1 MKKAFTLLA
10 IAALISSASF
20 AQGNYPRDNNYGNN
34 RGRDVVVTNNGD
46 RNGYGKGRGA
56 YYFSPRERNMQ
67 IKSINIDYNRRI
79 ESVNRKFFMNRSKK
93 QQIIYSLDLQRD
105 AEIRS
110 VMEKFNDRRNRFD
123 GRDSRYDDRGRNN
136 RW

>member
-1 MKKAFTLLA
+1 MKKTFTLLA
-10 IAALISSASF
+10 IAALISSTSF
-20 AQGNYPRDNNYGNN
+20 AQGNYPRDNNYGND
-34 RGRDVVVTNNGD
+34 RGRDVVVNNNGD
-46 RNGYGKGRGA
+46 RNGYGKGRGV
-56 YYFSPRERNMQ
+56 YYFSPRERDMQ

-79 ESVNRKFFMNRSKK
+79 ESVSRKFFMNRSKK

-110 VMEKFNDRRNRFD
+110 VIAKFNDRRNRFD